1 MSEPLVPVFDG
12 HNDVLLRLWKD
23 AAPDAEQRFLDGLE
37 GGHLDLLRC
46 RAGGMAGGF
55 FAMFVPSRGQDLSG
69 VVQLAGGEAPM
80 PPTPDLADAQAA
92 TVAMTSILLRIERL
106 SAGGVRICRTVADI
120 RAAMADGALATILH
134 IEGAEAIDP
143 DFRMLDVLEAAG
155 LRSIG
160 PVWSRPNIF
169 GHGVP
174 FRYPSSPD
182 TGPGLTELGKELVRQ
197 CNRRRM
203 VVDLS
208 HINEKGFWDVAR
220 LSTAPLVA
228 THSNVHAECA
238 ASRNLTRLQLD
249 AIRASRGVVGLNFAT
264 SFLRADGKA
273 SADTPFDDLL
283 RHLDAMLDALGEDGV
298 AIGSD
303 FDGAL
308 IPKAIGDAAGLPRL
322 VDAMRAHGYG
332 DALVRKIAHENW
344 LALLERTWGA

>member
-1 MSEPLVPVFDG
+1 MTANPLPIFDG
-12 HNDVLLRLWKD
+12 HNDTLLRLYRK
-23 AAPDAEQRFLDGLE
+23 GLPVSAFFERGQE
-37 GGHLDLLRC
+37 GHIDLPRA
-46 RAGGMAGGF
+46 RQGGFAGGL
-55 FAMFVPSRGQDLSG
+55 FACFVPSD
-69 VVQLAGGEAPM
+69 
-80 PPTPDLADAQAA
+80 TPDTDLPAPDRGGYSVPFPGTPAAERALAVTNALAA
-92 TVAMTSILLRIERL
+92 RLQRLERGSGGQVTVCR
-106 SAGGVRICRTVADI
+106 SAADI
-120 RAAMADGALATILH
+120 RTSLAAGSLAAVLH

-143 DFRMLDVLEAAG
+143 EMEALEVLHAAG
-155 LRSIG
+155 LRSLG
-160 PVWSRPNIF
+160 PVWSRPNIW

-174 FRYPSSPD
+174 FRFPSSPD

-273 SADTPFDDLL
+273 SADTPFTDLL
-283 RHLDAMLDALGEDGV
+283 RHLDAMLEALGEDGV